1 MNKKGFFQT
10 IGTFLSE
17 VKQETRKVSWP
28 TKKEAVKYTLIV
40 SITSIVVA
48 AFLGG
53 LDYILRIIIF

>member
-1 MNKKGFFQT
+1 MEKKGFFNK
-10 IGTFLSE
+10 IKTFLSE

-28 TKKEAVKYTLIV
+28 TKKEAIKYTLIV
-40 SITSIVVA
+40 SGTSIVVA